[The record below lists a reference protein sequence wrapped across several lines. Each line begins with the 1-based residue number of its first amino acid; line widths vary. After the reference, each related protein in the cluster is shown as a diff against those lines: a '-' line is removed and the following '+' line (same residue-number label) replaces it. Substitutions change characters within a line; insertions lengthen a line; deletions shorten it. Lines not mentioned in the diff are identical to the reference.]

1 MKKATSTD
9 INDYLVRKDK
19 KEWQPLIEK
28 GIHYEGISVIS
39 LHYNEVTQRSTT
51 ILLKFEAGATYPYH
65 NHPGGE
71 EIFVLSG
78 EAILENTTLFQGD
91 YLYTPVNFKHS
102 VTTKKGCTML
112 FVVPEEV
119 EILYKKT

>member
-1 MKKATSTD
+1 MNKIISKNITD
-9 INDYLVRKDK
+9 HIVRNNN

-39 LHYNEVTQRSTT
+39 LHYDELKQRSTT
-51 ILLKFEAGATYPYH
+51 ILLKFEPGATYPYH
-65 NHPGGE
+65 DHPGGE

-78 EAILENTTLFQGD
+78 ETILENVTLFQGD
-91 YLYTPVNFKHS
+91 YLYTPANFKHS
-102 VTTKKGCTML
+102 VTTKTGCTML

-119 EILYKKT
+119 EILK

>member
-1 MKKATSTD
+1 MNTD
-9 INDYLVRKDK
+9 INNYIVRNHK
-19 KEWQPLIEK
+19 KKWQPLIEN
-28 GIHYEGISVIS
+28 GVHYTGISVIS
-39 LHYNEVTQRSTT
+39 LKYDEAKQRSTT

-78 EAILENTTLFQGD
+78 EAILENVTLAEGD

-102 VTTKKGCTML
+102 VTTKTGCTML
-112 FVVPEEV
+112 FVIPEEV
-119 EILYKKT
+119 EIL

>member
-1 MKKATSTD
+1 MRQSDSTD
-9 INDYLVRKDK
+9 INNYIVRNNK

-28 GIHYEGISVIS
+28 SIHYEGISVIS
-39 LHYNEVTQRSTT
+39 LHYDQVKQRSTT
-51 ILLKFEAGATYPYH
+51 ILLKFEPGATYPYH

-78 EAILENTTLFQGD
+78 EAIIENVTLSEGD
-91 YLYTPVNFKHS
+91 YLYTPVNFKHA
-102 VTTKKGCTML
+102 VTTKTGCTML

-119 EILYKKT
+119 EIL

>member
-1 MKKATSTD
+1 MNTD
-9 INDYLVRKDK
+9 INNYIVRTSQNK
-19 KEWQPLIEK
+19 WQLLIEK
-28 GIHYEGISVIS
+28 GIHYEGIWIKP
-39 LHYNEVTQRSTT
+39 LHYDEVKKRSTT
-51 ILLKFEAGATYPYH
+51 ILLKFEPGATYPYH

-78 EAILENTTLFQGD
+78 EAILENVTLCEGD

-102 VTTKKGCTML
+102 VTTRTGCTLL

-119 EILYKKT
+119 EIL

>member
-1 MKKATSTD
+1 MKNSISTN
-9 INDYLVRKDK
+9 ISDYIIRNNK

-28 GIHYEGISVIS
+28 GIYYEGISIIP
-39 LHYNEVTQRSTT
+39 LHYDEVKERSTT
-51 ILLKFEAGATYPYH
+51 ILLKFEPGATYPYH

-71 EIFVLSG
+71 EIFVLKG
-78 EAILENTTLFQGD
+78 EAILENVTLSEGD

-102 VTTKKGCTML
+102 VTTKTGCTML

-119 EILYKKT
+119 EIL

>member
-1 MKKATSTD
+1 MNTD
-9 INDYLVRKDK
+9 INNFIVRSRQ
-19 KEWQPLIEK
+19 KEWQPLVEK
-28 GIHYEGISVIS
+28 GVQYHGISIMP
-39 LHYNEVTQRSTT
+39 LRYDEAKQRSPT
-51 ILLKFEAGATYPYH
+51 ILLKFDPGATYPYH

-78 EAILENTTLFQGD
+78 EAIIENVRLSEGD

-102 VTTKKGCTML
+102 VTTKTGCLLL

-119 EILYKKT
+119 EIL